1 MTTINTTNNTKNAV
15 EIRTELAK
23 NGTTI
28 EYIVVNGQK
37 IGMLG
42 STGEQDK
49 QNAIRAIQT
58 ALDASNGNIYEM
70 MRKLSTIATI
80 EENEIDADEMIKI
93 DGVDVIISYASKTVY
108 YTNGEEIANCT
119 DLPDM
124 PKEAIK
130 AVLEAR
136 VKVVLAERMV
146 DEDDYD
152 EDDEYI

>member
-1 MTTINTTNNTKNAV
+1 MTTINTTNTSKNAV

-23 NGTTI
+23 NGTAI

-37 IGMLG
+37 LGILG
-42 STGEQDK
+42 STGEKDK

-70 MRKLSTIATI
+70 MQKLSTVATI
-80 EENEIDADEMIKI
+80 EEKEIDADEMITV
-93 DGVDVIISYASKTVY
+93 DGVDVIISYNDRAA
-108 YTNGEEIANCT
+108 YTTDGEELVNCR
-119 DLPDM
+119 DIPPM
-124 PKEAIK
+124 PFEATK

-136 VKVVLAERMV
+136 IKVVLAERAN
-146 DEDDYD
+146 DEWD